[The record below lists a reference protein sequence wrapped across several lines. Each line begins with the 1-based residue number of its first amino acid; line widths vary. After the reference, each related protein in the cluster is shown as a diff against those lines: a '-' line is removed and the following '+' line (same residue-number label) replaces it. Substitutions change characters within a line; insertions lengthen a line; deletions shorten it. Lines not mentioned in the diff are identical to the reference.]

1 MTAVISPPATRIS
14 FVRHGHVKNP
24 FDIFYGRLPGFELDR
39 NGQLEAAR
47 AAAAFKECSIDA
59 VYSSPMLRAQQT
71 ANEILKF
78 HPRLKLKTSSL
89 ITEVYSVFQGQPS
102 QMLAPLSWDV
112 YAGKDPKYEQPDDVM
127 RRAQQFI
134 RRIRKQHC
142 GGHVA
147 AVTHG
152 DVILFLV
159 FWANKIPVT
168 AANKLYLA
176 ELGVLTEYPAT
187 GSITTLTYQT
197 TDMEEIPKISHTVP
211 PDKSDTIDQKGIST
225 L

>member
-1 MTAVISPPATRIS
+1 MTGIISPSATRIS

-24 FDIFYGRLPGFELDR
+24 GDIFYGRLPGFELDQ

-47 AAAAFKECSIDA
+47 AAAEFKECSIDA
-59 VYSSPMLRAQQT
+59 VYSSPMLRARQT
-71 ANEILKF
+71 AKAILKF
-78 HPRLKLKTSSL
+78 HPRLKLKKSLL

-102 QMLAPLSWDV
+102 KALAPFSWDV
-112 YAGKDPKYEQPDDVM
+112 YAGNDPKYEQPEDVI
-127 RRAQQFI
+127 RRTQQFI

-152 DVILFLV
+152 DVILFVV
-159 FWANKIPVT
+159 FWANKISIT
-168 AANKLYLA
+168 AANKLHLS
-176 ELGVLTEYPAT
+176 ELGKLTEYPAT

-197 TDMEEIPKISHTVP
+197 SDMEEIPKICYTATP
-211 PDKSDTIDQKGIST
+211 FKSSTIY
-225 L
+225 